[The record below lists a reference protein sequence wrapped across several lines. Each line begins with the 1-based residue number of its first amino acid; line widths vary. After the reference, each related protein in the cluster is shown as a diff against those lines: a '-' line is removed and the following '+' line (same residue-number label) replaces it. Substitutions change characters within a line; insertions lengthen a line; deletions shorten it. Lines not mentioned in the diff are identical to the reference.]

1 MLTKKKFKITLKTSE
16 ATVSHS
22 VVTSQPML
30 AYSGPAAQPA
40 SASEPAASAPAPAAT
55 PAASGG
61 IEIKSPMVGTF
72 YSSPSPDSPAFVSV
86 GQEITP
92 DTVICIIEA
101 MKVMNEVKA
110 EVAVEARVLGHVPP
124 GLLAHVGAAAEGAAA
139 ERDIPLAALRA
150 AYDWWIA
157 RKPQTKAEVGHG
169 VRIGWDDASVTQDR
183 GVHIA
188 WLSGALREALTS
200 CGYAPDAIIRSWA
213 SRGWLVSHEGRTT
226 ARIASAVD
234 QSRPRAHIWSAAAM
248 AAIHDEPV
256 QPSQLF

>member
-1 MLTKKKFKITLKTSE
+1 MTGFASFKKPLPTVDIKEIRTLIDLMKKNGVAVFKMEREGFKITLKTSE

-30 AYSGPAAQPA
+30 AYSGQAAQPA
-40 SASEPAASAPAPAAT
+40 SAPAPTASASAPTAA

-110 EVAVEARVLGHVPP
+110 EVAG
-124 GLLAHVGAAAEGAAA
+124 
-139 ERDIPLAALRA
+139 
-150 AYDWWIA
+150 
-157 RKPQTKAEVGHG
+157 T
-169 VRIGWDDASVTQDR
+169 VTEICADN
-183 GVHIA
+183 GK
-188 WLSGALREALTS
+188 
-200 CGYAPDAIIRSWA
+200 
-213 SRGWLVSHEGRTT
+213 
-226 ARIASAVD
+226 
-234 QSRPRAHIWSAAAM
+234 
-248 AAIHDEPV
+248 PV
-256 QPSQLF
+256 QFGQVMFRLK

>member
-1 MLTKKKFKITLKTSE
+1 MTGFTSFKKPLPTVDIKEIRTLIDLMKKNGVAVFKMEREGFKITLKTSE

-22 VVTSQPML
+22 VVTSQPMV

-40 SASEPAASAPAPAAT
+40 SAPEPAASAPAPAAA

-110 EVAVEARVLGHVPP
+110 EVAG
-124 GLLAHVGAAAEGAAA
+124 
-139 ERDIPLAALRA
+139 
-150 AYDWWIA
+150 
-157 RKPQTKAEVGHG
+157 T
-169 VRIGWDDASVTQDR
+169 VTEICADN
-183 GVHIA
+183 GK
-188 WLSGALREALTS
+188 
-200 CGYAPDAIIRSWA
+200 
-213 SRGWLVSHEGRTT
+213 
-226 ARIASAVD
+226 
-234 QSRPRAHIWSAAAM
+234 
-248 AAIHDEPV
+248 PV
-256 QPSQLF
+256 QFGQVMFRLK